1 MRKIANAIPSP
12 SGLIWKGL
20 FEAALL
26 EGNTL
31 TLSQRL
37 QDAQDAIM
45 DEVEKSFQTAS
56 QRDRQ
61 SFISALNSL
70 HELRKICDAGR
81 PGEKVG
87 IRNLGDAA

>member
-1 MRKIANAIPSP
+1 MTT
-12 SGLIWKGL
+12 
-20 FEAALL
+20 ALAK
-26 EGNTL
+26 EMQQHTY
-31 TLSQRL
+31 
-37 QDAQDAIM
+37 AIM

-61 SFISALNSL
+61 SFINALNSL

-87 IRNLGDAA
+87 IRNLSDAA

>member
-70 HELRKICDAGR
+70 SRTSQNLRR
-81 PGEKVG
+81 
-87 IRNLGDAA
+87 R

>member
-1 MRKIANAIPSP
+1 
-12 SGLIWKGL
+12 
-20 FEAALL
+20 
-26 EGNTL
+26 
-31 TLSQRL
+31 
-37 QDAQDAIM
+37 M
-45 DEVEKSFQTAS
+45 DEVEDSFQTAS